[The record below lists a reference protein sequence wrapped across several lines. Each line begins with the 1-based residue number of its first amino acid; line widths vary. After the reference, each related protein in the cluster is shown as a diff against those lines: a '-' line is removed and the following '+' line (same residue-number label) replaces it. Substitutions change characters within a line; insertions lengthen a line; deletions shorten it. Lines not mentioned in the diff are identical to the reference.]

1 MNGLAPAGLAP
12 SISRFFALCAFA
24 LWQGGFVFYAG
35 VVVPIGSDEFGDTAQ
50 GFVTRRVTFWLN
62 LVGFAAVG
70 LLLVDYLARP
80 LAGGKKA
87 WFKALW
93 GLMLVCQTALVVLHP
108 RMDLLLEPETVSV
121 LDRKTFRLLHQ
132 VYLWT
137 STVMWVA
144 SLGWLWLVATGLSG
158 GEGKE
163 KPRA

>member
-1 MNGLAPAGLAP
+1 MNGSAPAGLAP
-12 SISRFFALCAFA
+12 VISRFSALCAFA

-62 LVGFAAVG
+62 VVGFAALT

-80 LAGGKKA
+80 FQGGKKQ

-93 GLMLVCQTALVVLHP
+93 ALMLLCQSALMLLHP

-121 LDRKTFRLLHQ
+121 LNRRSFRLLHQ
-132 VYLWT
+132 IYLWT
-137 STVMWVA
+137 STVMWLA
-144 SLGWLWLVATGLSG
+144 SLGWLWLVATGASG
-158 GEGKE
+158 SEARE

>member
-1 MNGLAPAGLAP
+1 MNGLVPAGLAP

-62 LVGFAAVG
+62 VVGFATLA
-70 LLLVDYLARP
+70 LLWVDHLVRP
-80 LAGGKKA
+80 LPGAKKP
-87 WFKALW
+87 WFKGLW
-93 GLMLVCQTALVVLHP
+93 VLMLVCQAALWVLHP

-121 LDRKTFRLLHQ
+121 LDRRSFRLLHQ
-132 VYLWT
+132 IYLWT
-137 STVMWVA
+137 STVMWLA
-144 SLGWLWLVATGLSG
+144 SLGWLWLVAAGASGL
-158 GEGKE
+158 EAEE